1 MCARRSRTTSSSAVR
16 CGREMGDGGER
27 SREADSKGEGKH
39 AEISPGVLGKERTLR
54 ALMPAPPR
62 RPPHLPTHVLTS
74 TLTSSPPHSRPHLHT
89 RSAVPWSF
97 AGQSGLGKSTFVRT
111 LLADSSFIPR
121 EDDKPKELATAK
133 TTEVKVYSTGLLGP
147 RRRGVCA
154 VRCL

>member
-27 SREADSKGEGKH
+27 SREADSNGEGKH
-39 AEISPGVLGKERTLR
+39 AEISPDVLGKERTLSVTTLL
-54 ALMPAPPR
+54 ASQLTSS
-62 RPPHLPTHVLTS
+62 PHLPTHVLTS
-74 TLTSSPPHSRPHLHT
+74 QLTSSPPNSLC
-89 RSAVPWSF
+89 APWSF

-133 TTEVKVYSTGLLGP
+133 TTEVKVYSTGSLGL

-154 VRCL
+154 ARCL